1 MSSLEPSAIDT
12 TNALE
17 PVANEIDVLRA
28 DTGVLPFSLDDYES
42 PDVPPRK
49 PRVMTPLTWSLAL
62 VLTLGAGFF
71 GGIWV
76 QKRNA
81 PAATPPSAFG
91 NRNRVGGTGQSTGQG
106 TNAQNSGGQTGAG
119 NQTAAG
125 GNTSGTIVLVDAEHN
140 AIYLTDSQGNNI
152 KVTVSAG
159 TIMKVSKG
167 TTTIGDYATGASI
180 VVAGTVDAEGTITAT
195 SVTEG
200 VARGNRAAG

>member
-17 PVANEIDVLRA
+17 PVANEIDVPRA

-81 PAATPPSAFG
+81 PAATPASAFG
-91 NRNRVGGTGQSTGQG
+91 NRNRNVGAGQA
-106 TNAQNSGGQTGAG
+106 TNAQGAGAQTGTN
-119 NQTAAG
+119 NQTAGG
-125 GNTSGTIVLVDAEHN
+125 GNASGTIVLVDAEHG
-140 AIYLTDSQGNNI
+140 AMYITDSQGNNI
-152 KVTVSAG
+152 KVTVSAT

-167 TTTIGDYATGASI
+167 TTAIGDYATGAA
-180 VVAGTVDAEGTITAT
+180 VTVAGTADADGTIAAT
-195 SVTEG
+195 SVTAG
-200 VARGNRAAG
+200 VTRGNRNGG